1 MDEEQLIALAV
12 GNWKQ
17 IGDILN
23 KKENHSPT
31 YYNAIGWLLDEAL
44 GSPFKIVASYLAA
57 KDLNSQFDSETTKD
71 IIWNCW
77 LVELGAI
84 VQLHMLRGVFA
95 NEANG
100 KSLDVLASM
109 EIGIELS
116 LMRRNLEEEVIG
128 GIGSWLEMRE
138 ELVIG
143 IDYDGEMDVMN
154 MMDMMDIRKWI
165 EKNCV

>member
-77 LVELGAI
+77 LMELGAI
-84 VQLHMLRGVFA
+84 VQLEMLRFA
-95 NEANG
+95 FAG
-100 KSLDVLASM
+100 GAVIPMDVLVSM

-116 LMRRNLEEEVIG
+116 RLRIELGDRVIDKIG
-128 GIGSWLEMRE
+128 KWMLNMESRILDMVEGFENDCENFRMGI
-138 ELVIG
+138 
-143 IDYDGEMDVMN
+143 
-154 MMDMMDIRKWI
+154 K
-165 EKNCV
+165 